1 MNIAY
6 VKLDKPK
13 EGLFNIIKYKLR
25 YYSSCVYKDRYVKE
39 NYCITKL
46 NDKSKNKVI
55 KMLKKDKIDCI
66 VEEKGL
72 GLNYTTLN
80 GNFAL
85 KYMLPEVVKYCFKLI
100 HPKVEEVFICTNQFS
115 NENVQIIRDLSSY
128 VKVVNI
134 VSENSRYLI
143 LEKQLEN
150 EGIYITINNNKRKSL
165 KIANLVINL
174 DFKDF
179 KGYVT
184 NRNMIIVDV
193 SNNMKINKGFNGI
206 YIKGIK
212 IGTDK
217 IMRVFSEYEN
227 FEKNKLI
234 EAEMIKIGRYELV
247 RKYISMNKFV
257 ILEVIGERVINTEEF
272 KRIEKVSG
280 EVKK

>member
-1 MNIAY
+1 MNLAY

-13 EGLFNIIKYKLR
+13 DGLFNIIKYKLK
-25 YYSSCVYKDRYVKE
+25 YFLNWVYRDKYVKE
-39 NYCITKL
+39 NYYITKL

-55 KMLKKDKIDCI
+55 GMLKRDKIDFI
-66 VEEKGL
+66 IEEKGI
-72 GLNYTTLN
+72 GLNYPTLK

-85 KYMLPEVVKYCFKLI
+85 KYMLPEVIQYCFKLI
-100 HPKVEEVFICTNQFS
+100 HPKIEEVFICANTFS
-115 NENVQIIRDLSSY
+115 NENVQIIKDLSSY

-134 VSENSRYLI
+134 ISENSRYLI

-165 KIANLVINL
+165 KIANVVINL

-179 KGYVT
+179 KGYTT
-184 NRNMIIVDV
+184 NRNMIIVDL
-193 SNNMKINKGFNGI
+193 SSNMKISKGFDGI

-217 IMRVFSEYEN
+217 VMRVFGEYEN
-227 FEKNKLI
+227 FEKDELI
-234 EAEMIKIGRYELV
+234 EAEMLKINKYDLV

-257 ILEVIGERVINTEEF
+257 ISEVIGERIINLDEF
-272 KRIEKVSG
+272 KRIEKMIG
-280 EVKK
+280 